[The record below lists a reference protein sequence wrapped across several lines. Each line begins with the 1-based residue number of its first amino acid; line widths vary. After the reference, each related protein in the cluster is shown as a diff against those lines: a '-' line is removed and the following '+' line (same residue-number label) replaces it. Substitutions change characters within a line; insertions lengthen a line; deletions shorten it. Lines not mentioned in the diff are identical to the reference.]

1 MPSVSARSVL
11 GLSLASSDGALTC
24 ACGAAAAAVAGL
36 ARGQVQGQRDYL
48 EDVVVVK
55 RHLKNGLG
63 ELLVGVFDGHGG
75 RCVSGRSASRSTPR
89 TLTRVRMHAPHP
101 PHTARWP
108 TTWAH
113 VSPRKPRRS
122 MGKRRTPAPSAS
134 ASPPRSL
141 PARKRS
147 SRPRGASPAARR
159 AWSVA
164 VAPKRP
170 VWGTGAAD
178 RSLTRH
184 GAAANIASCRQVAL
198 LQGSK
203 LHLANVGDC
212 RAVIVRAT
220 SFERLT
226 DDHKVST
233 PSERQRILKQGGKL
247 DGDRIVLKKYEG
259 GNRGGSGGGLVCAG
273 PEGFGVGW
281 VSGWMGGRKGRVLR
295 GD

>member
-24 ACGAAAAAVAGL
+24 ACGAAAAAGL

-259 GNRGGSGGGLVCAG
+259 GTGAGKGWCVRDMRGLG
-273 PEGFGVGW
+273 
-281 VSGWMGGRKGRVLR
+281 
-295 GD
+295 